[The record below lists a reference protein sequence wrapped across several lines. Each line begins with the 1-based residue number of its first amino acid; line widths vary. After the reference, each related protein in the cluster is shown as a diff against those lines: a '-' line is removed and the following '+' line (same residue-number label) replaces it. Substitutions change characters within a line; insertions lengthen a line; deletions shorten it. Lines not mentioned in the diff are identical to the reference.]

1 MKGMLL
7 VSSVAVLAVIF
18 TLERSLIWLAPVA
31 VVAMILGVFMIA
43 QQRHPFRGNAV
54 QIREFPVCGDV
65 RTVAK
70 DLEVGHRASAGT
82 AAQKGIPVLPVKDI

>member
-43 QQRHPFRGNAV
+43 Q
-54 QIREFPVCGDV
+54 
-65 RTVAK
+65 
-70 DLEVGHRASAGT
+70 
-82 AAQKGIPVLPVKDI
+82 